1 LLFSIIFILSFGVLV
16 SLPPSL
22 SGDRVLQ
29 GLLAEVL
36 TAHKGAGG
44 KLLPPVSTS
53 PSAGTGSGSSS
64 SSSGASHEAAAAA
77 AEQAE
82 ESMSMSNAMSEA
94 GWMGPQDDGEWL

>member
-16 SLPPSL
+16 SPPPSL

-77 AEQAE
+77 EQAE